1 MAQKYS
7 LIVARNVV
15 IANMIGTGVFT
26 SLGFQVL
33 EDGIPDVATILLAW
47 TVGGVLSLAGATSYA
62 EVAGAFP
69 EDGGE
74 YHFLTKL
81 YHPVLGIAS
90 GLVSIVTGFSAAIAS
105 LALAASSYL
114 TVDNVI
120 HQKLLAIIA
129 ILFIAFIQWFGVKI
143 SGIVQNIFTAL
154 KVLMIVIIIS
164 LPFLFFDLSLL
175 STINI
180 NFTETSYS
188 LIKSPSFAQAL
199 VWVMFAY
206 SGWNAATYVVGHLD
220 QPSKNLAPALLQAT
234 FLVTII
240 YVLLNFAFLASAS
253 FEELAGNVDV
263 GNIVIE
269 KYFGAS
275 GAKVFGSVLAVSLL
289 AGINSMFIAGP
300 RVTQRMAVDLKFPAF
315 FSKEHSNGAPRGAL
329 VLQMIISIT
338 IVIFSSFKDIV
349 EYIGLSLTLFS
360 MMVVAGVFVI
370 RVRKIKTN
378 GVRAIAYPLTPL
390 LYLLMGVW
398 MTYYFASQDPMKL
411 VWATITI
418 VPAYLIYLVKMKEN
432 SKA

>member
-1 MAQKYS
+1 MSQKYS
-7 LIVARNVV
+7 LTVARNVV

-47 TVGGVLSLAGATSYA
+47 TIGGILSLAGATSYA
-62 EVAGAFP
+62 EVAGAYP

-81 YHPVLGIAS
+81 YHPILGIAS
-90 GLVSIVTGFSAAIAS
+90 GLVSIITGFSAAIAS

-114 TVDNVI
+114 TIDNEL
-120 HQKLLAIIA
+120 HQKAIA
-129 ILFIAFIQWFGVKI
+129 ILFIVFIAFIQWFGVKI
-143 SGIVQNIFTAL
+143 GGIVQNIFTAL
-154 KVLMIVIIIS
+154 KVLMILIIIS
-164 LPFLFFDLSLL
+164 LPFLFFEESLL
-175 STINI
+175 STLTVS
-180 NFTETSYS
+180 FSDKS
-188 LIKSPSFAQAL
+188 LALIQSPSFAQAL

-220 QPSKNLAPALLQAT
+220 RPSKNLSPALLQAT
-234 FLVTII
+234 LIVTVI

-253 FEELAGNVDV
+253 FEDLAGKVDV
-263 GNIVIE
+263 GNVVVE
-269 KYFGAS
+269 KYFGAH
-275 GAKVFGSVLAVSLL
+275 GATIFGVILAISLL

-300 RVTQRMAVDLKFPAF
+300 RVTQRMALDLNFPAF
-315 FSKEHSNGAPRGAL
+315 FSKEHNNGAPRGAL
-329 VLQMIISIT
+329 VLQLIISII

-360 MMVVAGVFVI
+360 MMVVAGVFV
-370 RVRKIKTN
+370 VRAKKVNTN
-378 GVRAIAYPLTPL
+378 GIKAIAYPLTPL
-390 LYLLMGVW
+390 LYLIMGVW

-418 VPAYLIYLVKMKEN
+418 VPAYLIFRVKVK
-432 SKA
+432 SKT